1 MSKLRIII
9 VTYNWPPRNSISTH
23 RPYSWASYW
32 SKKGAKVTV
41 LTAEKQTFDEP
52 LDMALPELEGVNVIQ
67 VPYSDIFSL
76 LPNKLVKFPFILN
89 IAKKIK
95 LWQIRNFGSS
105 WDPRKAWSVAAAPI
119 AAQLATQND
128 IVVSTFGPSSAHII
142 ACEMKK
148 INPSLCWVADYRD
161 LWSDSPNLVG
171 SRSEL
176 RNKIRRDEIST
187 VGGYADCITV
197 VSDDMVEKLKK
208 LTNKN
213 VVKFTNGFDIDE
225 DLVNER
231 FKKNIKKPKGI
242 FRIVYTGTIYQ
253 NVRDPKPLL
262 EAIVK
267 LSKNGKISS
276 NSITVDFY
284 GSRLDYI
291 KELSE
296 ISKYSPFIRIMGH
309 VNRKKALEAQQNAD
323 LLLLLESSNEE
334 SRGVLTGKI
343 FEYIASGCPII
354 CIGSRLDFEI
364 GQTLLKTGAG
374 TVFEKHEQDR
384 IEKSL
389 IETIRGNGLFDKYN
403 PKFDEVIKYSR
414 EKIANQ
420 YFDMLNDLLNEKIS
434 PFLIAQKNISSYLRK
449 NTPSITHII
458 TGLDRGGAERSL
470 YNLLINGLEGPFRNR
485 VISLMT
491 DGYYGPLLRK
501 KGIPLTSLNMSRGL
515 ISPKALWNLRLELK
529 KNPPDII
536 QGWMHPGNLAAFYG
550 SFFSLKKTKL
560 AWNVR
565 LSLEILKE
573 MKIKSK
579 MTIKLGAWLSRSP
592 KTIIYNSGR
601 SRLQHRDFGFNKK
614 NDYFIPNGFLTE
626 KWAPNEKKRNQIR
639 DQLLITEETRVI
651 GYVGRGD
658 AQKDLPNLFNA
669 FKQTSKKHPNTILL
683 AVGRN
688 LNKYGFLEDRIKF
701 LGERSDISELML
713 SFDIL
718 CLSSRAEGF
727 PNVIGEAMACGV
739 PCVTTDVGDAK
750 EIVGDTGWVAPPR
763 DFERLAKSLD
773 DALSCSD
780 EELKY
785 RGDKAR
791 ERVIKHFSM
800 QTARDKY
807 VSIYQSMIG

>member
-1 MSKLRIII
+1 MSKLRIVI

-52 LDMALPELEGVNVIQ
+52 LDMILPDLEGVSVIQ
-67 VPYSDIFSL
+67 IPYVDIFSL

-95 LWQIRNFGSS
+95 LWQIRNTGSS

-119 AAQLATQND
+119 AARLAMQND
-128 IVVSTFGPSSAHII
+128 VVVSTFGPSSAHII

-161 LWSDSPNLVG
+161 LWSDSPNLIG
-171 SRSEL
+171 SRSGL

-187 VGGYADCITV
+187 VGDYADCITV
-197 VSDDMVEKLKK
+197 VSDDMVKKLKK

-231 FKKNIKKPKGI
+231 FKKKVKKPKGI

-267 LSKNGKISS
+267 LSKNGEISS

-323 LLLLLESSNEE
+323 LLLLLESSYEE

-343 FEYIASGCPII
+343 FEYIVAGRPII

-364 GQTLLKTGAG
+364 GQTLLKTGTG

-389 IETIRGNGLFDKYN
+389 IETIRGNGLLDKYN

-434 PFLIAQKNISSYLRK
+434 SSIVQKNISTYLRK

-470 YNLLINGLEGPFRNR
+470 YNLLINGLEGPFKNR

-501 KGIPLTSLNMSRGL
+501 KGIPLISLNMSRGL
-515 ISPKALWNLRLELK
+515 ISPKALWNLILELK

-550 SFFSLKKTKL
+550 AFFSLKNAKL

-565 LSLEILKE
+565 LSLEIIKE

-579 MTIKLGAWLSRSP
+579 ITIKLGAWLSRSP
-592 KTIIYNSGR
+592 KTIIYNSAR
-601 SRLQHRDFGFNKK
+601 SRVQHRDFGFNKK
-614 NDYFIPNGFLTE
+614 NDYFVPNGFLTA

-639 DQLLITEETRVI
+639 DQLLIKEETKVI

-669 FKQTSKKHPNTILL
+669 FKQISKKHPNIILL

-688 LNKYGFLEDRIKF
+688 LNKYGFSEDNIKF
-701 LGERSDISELML
+701 LGERSDVSELML

-727 PNVIGEAMACGV
+727 PNVIGEAMACGL

-763 DFERLAKSLD
+763 DFKCLAKSLD

-780 EELKY
+780 KELKY
-785 RGDKAR
+785 RGYKAR
-791 ERVIKHFSM
+791 ERIEKYFSM
-800 QTARDKY
+800 EATKDKY
-807 VSIYQSMIG
+807 ISIYQSMIG

>member
-536 QGWMHPGNLAAFYG
+536 QVGC
-550 SFFSLKKTKL
+550 
-560 AWNVR
+560 
-565 LSLEILKE
+565 IL
-573 MKIKSK
+573 
-579 MTIKLGAWLSRSP
+579 
-592 KTIIYNSGR
+592 
-601 SRLQHRDFGFNKK
+601 
-614 NDYFIPNGFLTE
+614 
-626 KWAPNEKKRNQIR
+626 
-639 DQLLITEETRVI
+639 VI
-651 GYVGRGD
+651 
-658 AQKDLPNLFNA
+658 
-669 FKQTSKKHPNTILL
+669 
-683 AVGRN
+683 
-688 LNKYGFLEDRIKF
+688 
-701 LGERSDISELML
+701 
-713 SFDIL
+713 
-718 CLSSRAEGF
+718 
-727 PNVIGEAMACGV
+727 
-739 PCVTTDVGDAK
+739 
-750 EIVGDTGWVAPPR
+750 
-763 DFERLAKSLD
+763 
-773 DALSCSD
+773 
-780 EELKY
+780 
-785 RGDKAR
+785 
-791 ERVIKHFSM
+791 
-800 QTARDKY
+800 
-807 VSIYQSMIG
+807 